1 MGMSGWRKTSGYDRA
16 LTEFLGTFA
25 DHDEQWAGGLHDEVA
40 TRLAGF
46 ARPQA
51 GDACLDIGGDA
62 GIVTTALSDAVGPS
76 GSVVSIDIPERSM
89 EVARSRAARN
99 THLIQMSGDDVIF
112 RDHTFDVVVL
122 SRSIAYESDAHTII
136 AEANRTL
143 KVGGRLALF
152 CRRRGL
158 ATAAEEAFLD
168 ELARFVG
175 EQPVTVPEQFLGYP
189 GLADRREVD
198 AALRAAG
205 FVEVTFGD
213 VVTGGRA
220 EDVAAWNRE
229 MMRCWP
235 AARIVI
241 GALAGT
247 KRGQFEAH
255 IEAVMS
261 ALGEDGY
268 RYHHAYLLATGIK
281 ARDSILASSHRA
293 RA

>member
-168 ELARFVG
+168 ELARFVR

-247 KRGQFEAH
+247 KRGQFEAR
-255 IEAVMS
+255 IDAVMS
-261 ALGEDGY
+261 ALGEDCY